1 MELVV
6 NVIIEQYLFYLIKN
20 IQFLGDINEELSN
33 EKKNEGY
40 YSEDFAYKYIKV
52 NLHDRIEKGIYIF
65 KIFFYLVG
73 KNDEAK
79 PGQERINV
87 IVRTQI
93 DGCDQEYII
102 YILNV

>member
-1 MELVV
+1 MAAWNWLLMSLQ
-6 NVIIEQYLFYLIKN
+6 NS
-20 IQFLGDINEELSN
+20 DINEELSN

-52 NLHDRIEKGIYIF
+52 NLHDRIEK
-65 KIFFYLVG
+65 VG

-93 DGCDQEYII
+93 DGCDQDGSP
-102 YILNV
+102 ILIKSLNECDNNQNWRK